1 MQLIRNISKR
11 IALIGIKYINLIMEQ
26 AQYSKLFSFLWNI
39 ANDVLVNAFEKGKY
53 KDIIMPMLVLRRI
66 DVLLEP
72 TKEKVLERKDQL
84 DKYGVTNQDQTL
96 CMASGFPFYNTSK
109 FTLKSL
115 TNETDPQ
122 RLKINFI
129 DYINGYSNDVL
140 EIIDKFHLRQQIDN
154 LTEAGRLGAL
164 ISKFTDSNI
173 NLSIKPVLDDEKNE
187 ILPGLDNH
195 TMGTIFEELL
205 RKFNEENNVTE
216 AGEHFTPRDYVKLLA
231 DLAVV
236 PIADQLEPKTT
247 YAVYDGACGT
257 GGILSIAQERINE
270 IIPDSN
276 IHLFGQEL
284 QAEIFATC
292 IADMMISGALPQ
304 TGYSLK
310 GNPRKYIAFGSTISE
325 DGHAGETYD
334 FCISNPPFGTPWKV
348 DLHKKGLKETE
359 KKKLCDSRFNLEYDN
374 IGDFS
379 FLPDIGDCQM
389 LFLANNISRMKDTP
403 LGTRIVEIH
412 NGSSLFTGRAGGGE
426 SNLRRYIIE
435 NDLLEAIIAMPEK
448 MFYNT
453 GIGTYV
459 WVVTNRKAPNRRG
472 KVQLINATE
481 MKTPLRKNLGE
492 KNCELS
498 EADRRHIIDLLINF
512 EETPESKI
520 FDNEEFGY
528 WEVPVLRPKRDKEG
542 NIVYKKAKKGQE
554 PEIEYAKNRNEC
566 EHIPLTYPGGIE
578 AFYENEVAPYD
589 SEARFGEAVL
599 GYELSFT
606 KYFYKP
612 VELRSLEEIR
622 ADIRDVEARTA
633 GMLNKILD

>member
-1 MQLIRNISKR
+1 
-11 IALIGIKYINLIMEQ
+11 MEQ

-39 ANDVLVNAFEKGKY
+39 ANDVLVHAFEKGKY

-72 TKEKVLERKDQL
+72 TKDKVLERKEQL
-84 DKYGVTNQDQTL
+84 DKFGVTNQDQTL

-122 RLKINFI
+122 RLKLNFI

-140 EIIDKFHLRQQIDN
+140 EIIEKFHLRQQIDN
-154 LTEAGRLGAL
+154 LTETERLGTL

-173 NLSIKPVLDDEKNE
+173 NLSIKPVVDDEGNE

-236 PIADQLEPKTT
+236 PIAEQLEPKTT

-284 QAEIFATC
+284 QPETFATC
-292 IADMMISGALPQ
+292 MADMMISGVLPQ

-310 GNPRKYIAFGSTISE
+310 GTPRKYIAFGSTISE

-334 FCISNPPFGTPWKV
+334 FCISNPPFGTPWKE
-348 DLHKKGLKETE
+348 DLRKKGLTDKE
-359 KKKLCDSRFNLEYDN
+359 KKKFTDSRFNLEYADN
-374 IGDFS
+374 GEFS
-379 FLPDIGDCQM
+379 FIPDIGDCQM

-412 NGSSLFTGRAGGGE
+412 NGSSLFTGKAGGGE

-435 NDLLEAIIAMPEK
+435 NDLLEAIVAMPEK

-566 EHIPLTYPGGIE
+566 ERIPLTYPGGIE
-578 AFYENEVAPYD
+578 AFYKNEVAPYD

-633 GMLNKILD
+633 GMLNEILD

>member
-1 MQLIRNISKR
+1 
-11 IALIGIKYINLIMEQ
+11 MEQ

-39 ANDVLVNAFEKGKY
+39 ANDVLVHAFEKGKY

-72 TKEKVLERKDQL
+72 TKDKVLERKEQL
-84 DKYGVTNQDQTL
+84 DKFGVTNQDQTL

-122 RLKINFI
+122 RLKLNFI

-140 EIIDKFHLRQQIDN
+140 EIIEKFHLRQQIDN
-154 LTEAGRLGAL
+154 LTETERLGTL

-173 NLSIKPVLDDEKNE
+173 NLSIKPVVDDEGNE

-270 IIPDSN
+270 IITDSN

-284 QAEIFATC
+284 QPETFATC
-292 IADMMISGALPQ
+292 MADMMISGVLPQ

-310 GNPRKYIAFGSTISE
+310 GTPRKYIAFGSTISE

-334 FCISNPPFGTPWKV
+334 FCISNPPFGTPWKE
-348 DLHKKGLKETE
+348 DLRKKGLKETE
-359 KKKLCDSRFNLEYDN
+359 KKKFTDSRFNLEYDDN
-374 IGDFS
+374 VEFS

-412 NGSSLFTGRAGGGE
+412 NGSSLFTGKAGGGE

-435 NDLLEAIIAMPEK
+435 NDLLEAIVAMPEK

-498 EADRRHIIDLLINF
+498 EEDRRHIIDLLINF

-554 PEIEYAKNRNEC
+554 PEIEYGKNRNEC
-566 EHIPLTYPGGIE
+566 ERIPLTYPGGIE

>member
-1 MQLIRNISKR
+1 
-11 IALIGIKYINLIMEQ
+11 MEQ

-39 ANDVLVNAFEKGKY
+39 ANDVLVHAFEKGKY

-72 TKEKVLERKDQL
+72 TKDKVLERKEQL
-84 DKYGVTNQDQTL
+84 DKFGVTNQDQTL

-122 RLKINFI
+122 RLKLNFI

-140 EIIDKFHLRQQIDN
+140 EIIEKFHLRQQIDN
-154 LTEAGRLGAL
+154 LTETERLGTL

-173 NLSIKPVLDDEKNE
+173 NLSIKPVVDDEGNE

-236 PIADQLEPKTT
+236 PIAEQLEPKTT

-270 IIPDSN
+270 IIPDSH

-284 QAEIFATC
+284 QPETFATC
-292 IADMMISGALPQ
+292 MADMMISGVLPQ

-310 GNPRKYIAFGSTISE
+310 GTPRKYIAFGSTISE

-334 FCISNPPFGTPWKV
+334 FCISNPPFGTPWKE
-348 DLHKKGLKETE
+348 DLRKKGLTDKE
-359 KKKLCDSRFNLEYDN
+359 KKKFTDSRFNLEYDDN
-374 IGDFS
+374 GEFS
-379 FLPDIGDCQM
+379 FIPDIGDCQM

-412 NGSSLFTGRAGGGE
+412 NGSSLFTGKAGGGE

-435 NDLLEAIIAMPEK
+435 NDLLEAIVAMPEK

-520 FDNEEFGY
+520 FDNEEFGF
-528 WEVPVLRPKRDKEG
+528 WEVPVLRPKRDKDG

-566 EHIPLTYPGGIE
+566 ERIPLTYPGGIE

-589 SEARFGEAVL
+589 SEARFGEPVL

-622 ADIRDVEARTA
+622 ADIRDIEARTA

>member
-1 MQLIRNISKR
+1 
-11 IALIGIKYINLIMEQ
+11 MEQ

-39 ANDVLVNAFEKGKY
+39 ANDVLVHAFEKGKY

-72 TKEKVLERKDQL
+72 TKDKVLERKEQL
-84 DKYGVTNQDQTL
+84 DKFGVTNQDQTL

-122 RLKINFI
+122 RLKLNFI

-140 EIIDKFHLRQQIDN
+140 EIIEKFHLRQQIDN
-154 LTEAGRLGAL
+154 LTETERLGTL

-173 NLSIKPVLDDEKNE
+173 NLSIKPVVDDEGNE

-257 GGILSIAQERINE
+257 GGILSLAQERINE

-284 QAEIFATC
+284 QPETFATC
-292 IADMMISGALPQ
+292 MADMMISGVLPQ

-310 GNPRKYIAFGSTISE
+310 GTPRKYITFGSTISE

-334 FCISNPPFGTPWKV
+334 FCISNPPFGTPWKE
-348 DLHKKGLKETE
+348 DLRKKGLKETE
-359 KKKLCDSRFNLEYDN
+359 KKKFTDSRFNLEYDDN
-374 IGDFS
+374 GEFS
-379 FLPDIGDCQM
+379 FIPDIGDCQM

-412 NGSSLFTGRAGGGE
+412 NGSSLFTGKAGGGE

-435 NDLLEAIIAMPEK
+435 NDLLEAIVAMPEK

-498 EADRRHIIDLLINF
+498 EEDRRHIIDLLINF

-566 EHIPLTYPGGIE
+566 ERIPLTYPGGIE

-589 SEARFGEAVL
+589 SEARFGEVVL
-599 GYELSFT
+599 GYELSFI

>member
-1 MQLIRNISKR
+1 
-11 IALIGIKYINLIMEQ
+11 MEQ

-39 ANDVLVNAFEKGKY
+39 ANDVLVHAFEKGKY

-72 TKEKVLERKDQL
+72 TKGKVLERKEQL
-84 DKYGVTNQDQTL
+84 DKFGVTNQDQTL

-122 RLKINFI
+122 RLKLNFI

-140 EIIDKFHLRQQIDN
+140 EIIEKFHLRQQIDN
-154 LTEAGRLGAL
+154 LTETERLGTL

-173 NLSIKPVLDDEKNE
+173 NLSIKPVVDDEGNE

-236 PIADQLEPKTT
+236 PIAEQLEPKTT

-284 QAEIFATC
+284 QPETFATC
-292 IADMMISGALPQ
+292 MADMMISGVLPQ

-310 GNPRKYIAFGSTISE
+310 GTPRKYIAFGSTISE

-334 FCISNPPFGTPWKV
+334 FCISNPPFGTPWKE
-348 DLHKKGLKETE
+348 DLRKKGLTDKE
-359 KKKLCDSRFNLEYDN
+359 KKKFTDSRFNLEYDDN
-374 IGDFS
+374 GEFS
-379 FLPDIGDCQM
+379 FIPDIGDCQM

-412 NGSSLFTGRAGGGE
+412 NGSSLFTGKAGGGE

-435 NDLLEAIIAMPEK
+435 NDLLEAIVAMPEK

-566 EHIPLTYPGGIE
+566 ERIPLTYPGGIE

-589 SEARFGEAVL
+589 SEARFGEPVL

>member
-1 MQLIRNISKR
+1 
-11 IALIGIKYINLIMEQ
+11 MEQ

-39 ANDVLVNAFEKGKY
+39 ANDVLVHAFEKGKY

-72 TKEKVLERKDQL
+72 TKDKVLERKEQL
-84 DKYGVTNQDQTL
+84 DKFGVTNQDQTL

-122 RLKINFI
+122 RLKLNFI

-140 EIIDKFHLRQQIDN
+140 EIIEKFHLRQQIDN
-154 LTEAGRLGAL
+154 LTETERLGTL

-173 NLSIKPVLDDEKNE
+173 NLSIKPVVDDEGNE

-284 QAEIFATC
+284 QPETFATC
-292 IADMMISGALPQ
+292 MADMMISGVLPQ

-310 GNPRKYIAFGSTISE
+310 GTPRKYIAFGSTISE

-334 FCISNPPFGTPWKV
+334 FCISNPPFGTPWKE
-348 DLHKKGLKETE
+348 DLRKKGLTDKE
-359 KKKLCDSRFNLEYDN
+359 KKKFTDSRFNLEYADN
-374 IGDFS
+374 GEFS
-379 FLPDIGDCQM
+379 FIPDIGDCQM

-412 NGSSLFTGRAGGGE
+412 NGSSLFTGKAGGGE

-435 NDLLEAIIAMPEK
+435 NDLLEAIVAMPEK

-498 EADRRHIIDLLINF
+498 EADRCHIIDLLINF

-520 FDNEEFGY
+520 FDNEEFGF

-566 EHIPLTYPGGIE
+566 ERIPLTYPGGIE

-589 SEARFGEAVL
+589 SEARFGEPVL

>member
-1 MQLIRNISKR
+1 
-11 IALIGIKYINLIMEQ
+11 MEQ

-39 ANDVLVNAFEKGKY
+39 ANDVLVHAFEKGKY

-72 TKEKVLERKDQL
+72 TKDKVLERKEQL
-84 DKYGVTNQDQTL
+84 DKFGVTNQDQTL

-122 RLKINFI
+122 RLKLNFI

-140 EIIDKFHLRQQIDN
+140 EIIEKFHLRQQIDN
-154 LTEAGRLGAL
+154 LTETERLGTL

-173 NLSIKPVLDDEKNE
+173 NLSIKPVVDDEGNE

-284 QAEIFATC
+284 QPETFATC
-292 IADMMISGALPQ
+292 MADMMISGVLPQ

-310 GNPRKYIAFGSTISE
+310 GTPRKYIAFGSTISE

-334 FCISNPPFGTPWKV
+334 FCISNPPFGTPWKE
-348 DLHKKGLKETE
+348 DLRKKGLTDKE
-359 KKKLCDSRFNLEYDN
+359 KKKFTDSRFNLEYADN
-374 IGDFS
+374 GEFS
-379 FLPDIGDCQM
+379 FIPDIGDCQM

-412 NGSSLFTGRAGGGE
+412 NGSSLFTGKAGGGE

-435 NDLLEAIIAMPEK
+435 NDLLEAIVAMPEK

-566 EHIPLTYPGGIE
+566 ERIPLTYPGGIE
-578 AFYENEVAPYD
+578 AFYKNEVAPYD

-633 GMLNKILD
+633 GMLNEILD

>member
-1 MQLIRNISKR
+1 
-11 IALIGIKYINLIMEQ
+11 MEQ

-39 ANDVLVNAFEKGKY
+39 ANDVLVHAFEKGKY

-72 TKEKVLERKDQL
+72 TKDKVLERKEQL
-84 DKYGVTNQDQTL
+84 DKFGVTNQDQTL

-122 RLKINFI
+122 RLKLNFI

-140 EIIDKFHLRQQIDN
+140 EIIEKFHLRQQIDN
-154 LTEAGRLGAL
+154 LTETERLGTL

-173 NLSIKPVLDDEKNE
+173 NLSIKPVVDDEGNE

-284 QAEIFATC
+284 QPETFATC
-292 IADMMISGALPQ
+292 MADMMISGVLPQ

-310 GNPRKYIAFGSTISE
+310 GTPRKYIAFGSTISE

-334 FCISNPPFGTPWKV
+334 FCISNPPFGTPWKE
-348 DLHKKGLKETE
+348 DLRKKGLTDKE
-359 KKKLCDSRFNLEYDN
+359 KKKFTDSRFNLEYADN
-374 IGDFS
+374 GEFS
-379 FLPDIGDCQM
+379 FIPDIGDCQM

-412 NGSSLFTGRAGGGE
+412 NGSSLFTGKAGGGE

-435 NDLLEAIIAMPEK
+435 NDLLEAIVAMPEK

-498 EADRRHIIDLLINF
+498 EADRLHIIDLLINF
-512 EETPESKI
+512 EETHESKI

-566 EHIPLTYPGGIE
+566 ERIPLTYPGGIE

-589 SEARFGEAVL
+589 SEARFGEPVL

-622 ADIRDVEARTA
+622 ADIRDIEARTA

>member
-1 MQLIRNISKR
+1 
-11 IALIGIKYINLIMEQ
+11 MEQ

-39 ANDVLVNAFEKGKY
+39 ANDVLVHAFEKGKY

-72 TKEKVLERKDQL
+72 TKDKVLERKAQL
-84 DKYGVTNQDQTL
+84 DKFGVTNQDQTL

-122 RLKINFI
+122 RLKLNFI

-140 EIIDKFHLRQQIDN
+140 EIIEKFHLRQQIDN
-154 LTEAGRLGAL
+154 LTETERLGTL

-173 NLSIKPVLDDEKNE
+173 NLSIKPVVDDEGNE

-284 QAEIFATC
+284 QPETFATC
-292 IADMMISGALPQ
+292 MADMMISGVLPQ

-310 GNPRKYIAFGSTISE
+310 GTPRKYIAFGSTISE

-334 FCISNPPFGTPWKV
+334 FCISNPPFGTPWKE
-348 DLHKKGLKETE
+348 DLRKKGLTDKE
-359 KKKLCDSRFNLEYDN
+359 KKKFTDSRFNLEYADN
-374 IGDFS
+374 GEFS
-379 FLPDIGDCQM
+379 FIPDIGDCQM

-412 NGSSLFTGRAGGGE
+412 NGSSLFTGKAGGGE

-435 NDLLEAIIAMPEK
+435 NDLLEAIVAMPEK

-566 EHIPLTYPGGIE
+566 ERIPLTYPGGIE

-589 SEARFGEAVL
+589 SEARFGEPVL

-612 VELRSLEEIR
+612 VELRSLDEIR
-622 ADIRDVEARTA
+622 ADIRDIEARTA

>member
-1 MQLIRNISKR
+1 
-11 IALIGIKYINLIMEQ
+11 MEQ

-39 ANDVLVNAFEKGKY
+39 ANDVLVHAFEKGKY

-72 TKEKVLERKDQL
+72 TKDKVLERKEQL
-84 DKYGVTNQDQTL
+84 DKFGVTNQDQTL

-122 RLKINFI
+122 RLKLNFI

-140 EIIDKFHLRQQIDN
+140 EIIEKFHLRQQIDN
-154 LTEAGRLGAL
+154 LTETERLGTL

-173 NLSIKPVLDDEKNE
+173 NLSIKPVVDDEGNE

-257 GGILSIAQERINE
+257 GGILSLAQERINE
-270 IIPDSN
+270 IITDSN

-284 QAEIFATC
+284 QPETFATC
-292 IADMMISGALPQ
+292 MADMMISGVLPQ

-310 GNPRKYIAFGSTISE
+310 GTPRKYIAFGSTISE

-334 FCISNPPFGTPWKV
+334 FCISNPPFGTPWKE
-348 DLHKKGLKETE
+348 DLRKKGLKETE
-359 KKKLCDSRFNLEYDN
+359 KKKFTDSRFNLEYDDN
-374 IGDFS
+374 GEFS
-379 FLPDIGDCQM
+379 FIPDIGDCQM

-412 NGSSLFTGRAGGGE
+412 NGSSLFTGKAGGGE

-435 NDLLEAIIAMPEK
+435 NDLLEAIVAMPEK

-498 EADRRHIIDLLINF
+498 EEDRRHIIDLLVNF
-512 EETPESKI
+512 VETPESKI

-554 PEIEYAKNRNEC
+554 PEIEYTKNRNEC
-566 EHIPLTYPGGIE
+566 ERIPLTYPGGIE

>member
-1 MQLIRNISKR
+1 
-11 IALIGIKYINLIMEQ
+11 MEQ

-39 ANDVLVNAFEKGKY
+39 ANDVLVHAFEKGKY

-72 TKEKVLERKDQL
+72 TKDKVLERKEQL
-84 DKYGVTNQDQTL
+84 DKFGVTNQDQTL

-122 RLKINFI
+122 RLKLNFI

-140 EIIDKFHLRQQIDN
+140 EIIEKFHLRQQIDN
-154 LTEAGRLGAL
+154 LTETERLGTL

-173 NLSIKPVLDDEKNE
+173 NLSIKPVVDDEGNE

-236 PIADQLEPKTT
+236 PIAEQLEPKTT

-270 IIPDSN
+270 IIPDSH

-284 QAEIFATC
+284 QPETFATC
-292 IADMMISGALPQ
+292 MADMMISGVLPQ

-310 GNPRKYIAFGSTISE
+310 GTPRKYIAFGSTISE

-334 FCISNPPFGTPWKV
+334 FCISNPPFGTPWKE
-348 DLHKKGLKETE
+348 DLRKKGLKETE
-359 KKKLCDSRFNLEYDN
+359 KKKFTDSRFNLEYDDN
-374 IGDFS
+374 GEFS
-379 FLPDIGDCQM
+379 FIPDIGDCQM

-453 GIGTYV
+453 PIGTFV
-459 WVVTNRKAPNRRG
+459 WVITNRKAPNRRG

-520 FDNEEFGY
+520 FDNEEFGF

-566 EHIPLTYPGGIE
+566 ERIPLTYPGGIE
-578 AFYENEVAPYD
+578 AFFENEVAPYD
-589 SEARFGEAVL
+589 SEARFGEPVL

-622 ADIRDVEARTA
+622 ADIREVEARTA
-633 GMLNKILD
+633 GMLNEILG

>member
-1 MQLIRNISKR
+1 
-11 IALIGIKYINLIMEQ
+11 MEQ

-39 ANDVLVNAFEKGKY
+39 ANDVLVHAFEKGKY

-72 TKEKVLERKDQL
+72 TKDKVLERKEQL
-84 DKYGVTNQDQTL
+84 DKFGVTNQDQTL

-122 RLKINFI
+122 RLKLNFI

-140 EIIDKFHLRQQIDN
+140 EIIEKFHLRQQIDN
-154 LTEAGRLGAL
+154 LTETERLGTL

-173 NLSIKPVLDDEKNE
+173 NLSIKPVVDDEGNE

-284 QAEIFATC
+284 QPETFATC
-292 IADMMISGALPQ
+292 MADMMISGVLPQ

-310 GNPRKYIAFGSTISE
+310 GTPRKYIAFGSTISE

-334 FCISNPPFGTPWKV
+334 FCISNPPFGTPWKE
-348 DLHKKGLKETE
+348 DLRKKGLTDKE
-359 KKKLCDSRFNLEYDN
+359 KKKFTDSRFNLEYDDN
-374 IGDFS
+374 GEFS
-379 FLPDIGDCQM
+379 FIPDIGDCQM

-412 NGSSLFTGRAGGGE
+412 NGSSLFTGKAGGGE

-435 NDLLEAIIAMPEK
+435 NDLLEAIVAMPEK

-498 EADRRHIIDLLINF
+498 EADRLHIIDLLINF
-512 EETPESKI
+512 EETHESKI

-566 EHIPLTYPGGIE
+566 ERIPLTYPGGIE

-589 SEARFGEAVL
+589 SEARFGEPVL

-622 ADIRDVEARTA
+622 ADIRDIEARTA

>member
-1 MQLIRNISKR
+1 
-11 IALIGIKYINLIMEQ
+11 MEQ

-39 ANDVLVNAFEKGKY
+39 ANDVLVHAFEKGKY
-53 KDIIMPMLVLRRI
+53 KGIIMPMLVLRRI

-72 TKEKVLERKDQL
+72 TKDKVLKRKEQL
-84 DKYGVTNQDQTL
+84 DKFGVTNQDQTL

-122 RLKINFI
+122 RLKLNFI

-140 EIIDKFHLRQQIDN
+140 EIIEKFHLRQQIDN
-154 LTEAGRLGAL
+154 LTETERLGTL

-173 NLSIKPVLDDEKNE
+173 NLSIKPVVDDEGNE

-257 GGILSIAQERINE
+257 GGILSLAQERINE

-284 QAEIFATC
+284 QPETFATC
-292 IADMMISGALPQ
+292 MADMMISGVLPQ

-310 GNPRKYIAFGSTISE
+310 GTPRKYIAFGSTISE

-334 FCISNPPFGTPWKV
+334 FCISNPPFGTPWKK
-348 DLHKKGLKETE
+348 DLDKKGLKETE
-359 KKKLCDSRFNLEYDN
+359 KKKFTDSRFNLEYDDN
-374 IGDFS
+374 VEFS
-379 FLPDIGDCQM
+379 FIPDIGDCQM

-412 NGSSLFTGRAGGGE
+412 NGSSLFTGKAGGGE

-435 NDLLEAIIAMPEK
+435 NDLLEAIVAMPEK

-498 EADRRHIIDLLINF
+498 EEDRRHIIDLLINF

-554 PEIEYAKNRNEC
+554 PEIEYTKNRNEC
-566 EHIPLTYPGGIE
+566 ERIPLTYPGGIE

>member
-1 MQLIRNISKR
+1 
-11 IALIGIKYINLIMEQ
+11 MEQ

-39 ANDVLVNAFEKGKY
+39 ANDVLVHAFEKGKY

-72 TKEKVLERKDQL
+72 TKDKVLERKEQL
-84 DKYGVTNQDQTL
+84 DKFGVTNQDQTL

-122 RLKINFI
+122 RLKLNFI

-140 EIIDKFHLRQQIDN
+140 EIIEKFHLRQQIDN
-154 LTEAGRLGAL
+154 LTETERLGTL

-173 NLSIKPVLDDEKNE
+173 NLSIKPVVDDEGNE

-247 YAVYDGACGT
+247 SAVYDGACGT

-284 QAEIFATC
+284 QPETFATC
-292 IADMMISGALPQ
+292 MADMMISGVLPQ

-310 GNPRKYIAFGSTISE
+310 GTPRKYIAFGSTISE

-334 FCISNPPFGTPWKV
+334 FCISNPPFGTPWKE
-348 DLHKKGLKETE
+348 DLRKKGLTDKE
-359 KKKLCDSRFNLEYDN
+359 KKKFTDSRFNLEYDDN
-374 IGDFS
+374 GEFS
-379 FLPDIGDCQM
+379 FIPDIGDCQM

-412 NGSSLFTGRAGGGE
+412 NGSSLFTGKAGGGE

-435 NDLLEAIIAMPEK
+435 NDLLEAIVAMPEK

-520 FDNEEFGY
+520 FDNEEFGF
-528 WEVPVLRPKRDKEG
+528 WEVPVLRPKRDKDG

-566 EHIPLTYPGGIE
+566 ERIPLTYPGGIE

-589 SEARFGEAVL
+589 SEARFGEPVL

>member
-1 MQLIRNISKR
+1 
-11 IALIGIKYINLIMEQ
+11 MEQ

-39 ANDVLVNAFEKGKY
+39 ANDVLVHAFEKGKY

-72 TKEKVLERKDQL
+72 TKDKVLERKEQL
-84 DKYGVTNQDQTL
+84 DKFGVTNQDQTL

-122 RLKINFI
+122 RLKLNFI

-140 EIIDKFHLRQQIDN
+140 EIIEKFHLRQQIDN
-154 LTEAGRLGAL
+154 LTETERLGTL

-173 NLSIKPVLDDEKNE
+173 NLSIKPVVDDEGNE

-284 QAEIFATC
+284 QPETFATC
-292 IADMMISGALPQ
+292 MADMMISGVLPQ

-310 GNPRKYIAFGSTISE
+310 GTPRKYIAFGSTISE

-334 FCISNPPFGTPWKV
+334 FCISNPPFGTPWKE
-348 DLHKKGLKETE
+348 DLRKKGLTDKE
-359 KKKLCDSRFNLEYDN
+359 KKKFTDSRFNLEYADN
-374 IGDFS
+374 GEFS
-379 FLPDIGDCQM
+379 FIPDIGDCQM

-412 NGSSLFTGRAGGGE
+412 NGSSLFTGKAGGGE

-435 NDLLEAIIAMPEK
+435 NDLLEAIVAMPEK

-498 EADRRHIIDLLINF
+498 EADRLHIIDLLINF
-512 EETPESKI
+512 EETHESKI

-566 EHIPLTYPGGIE
+566 ERIPLTYPGGIE

-589 SEARFGEAVL
+589 SEARFGEPVL

>member
-1 MQLIRNISKR
+1 
-11 IALIGIKYINLIMEQ
+11 MEQ
-26 AQYSKLFSFLWNI
+26 AQYSRLFSFLWNI
-39 ANDVLVNAFEKGKY
+39 ANDVLVHAFEKGKY

-72 TKEKVLERKDQL
+72 TKDKVLERKEQL
-84 DKYGVTNQDQTL
+84 DKFGVTNQDQTL

-122 RLKINFI
+122 RLKLNFI

-140 EIIDKFHLRQQIDN
+140 EIIEKFHFRQQIDN
-154 LTEAGRLGAL
+154 LTETERLGTL

-173 NLSIKPVLDDEKNE
+173 NLSIKPVVDDEGNE
-187 ILPGLDNH
+187 IHPGLDNH

-231 DLAVV
+231 DIAVV

-284 QAEIFATC
+284 QPETFATC
-292 IADMMISGALPQ
+292 MADMMISGVLPQ

-310 GNPRKYIAFGSTISE
+310 GTPRKYIAFGSTISE

-334 FCISNPPFGTPWKV
+334 FCISNPPFGTPWKE
-348 DLHKKGLKETE
+348 DLRKKGLKETE
-359 KKKLCDSRFNLEYDN
+359 KKKFTDSRFNLEYDDN
-374 IGDFS
+374 GEFS
-379 FLPDIGDCQM
+379 FIPDIGDCQM

-412 NGSSLFTGRAGGGE
+412 NGSSLFTGKAGGGE

-435 NDLLEAIIAMPEK
+435 NDLLEAIVAMPEK
-448 MFYNT
+448 MFYNC

-459 WVVTNRKAPNRRG
+459 WVVTNRKAPHRRG

-566 EHIPLTYPGGIE
+566 ERIPLTYPGGIE

-589 SEARFGEAVL
+589 SEARFGEPVL

>member
-1 MQLIRNISKR
+1 
-11 IALIGIKYINLIMEQ
+11 MEQ

-39 ANDVLVNAFEKGKY
+39 ANDVLVHAFEKGKY

-72 TKEKVLERKDQL
+72 TKDKVLERKEQL
-84 DKYGVTNQDQTL
+84 DKFGVTNQDQPL

-122 RLKINFI
+122 RLKLNFI

-140 EIIDKFHLRQQIDN
+140 EIIEKFHLRQQVDN
-154 LTEAGRLGAL
+154 LTETERLGTL

-173 NLSIKPVLDDEKNE
+173 NLSIKPVVDDEGNE

-236 PIADQLEPKTT
+236 PIAEQLEPKTT

-270 IIPDSN
+270 IIPDSH

-284 QAEIFATC
+284 QPETFATC
-292 IADMMISGALPQ
+292 MADMMISGVLPQ

-310 GNPRKYIAFGSTISE
+310 GTPRKYIAFGSTISE

-334 FCISNPPFGTPWKV
+334 FCISNPPFGTPWKE
-348 DLHKKGLKETE
+348 DLRKKGLKETE
-359 KKKLCDSRFNLEYDN
+359 KKKITDSRFNLEYDDN
-374 IGDFS
+374 GEFS
-379 FLPDIGDCQM
+379 FIPDIGDCQM

-412 NGSSLFTGRAGGGE
+412 NGSSLFTGKAGGGE

-435 NDLLEAIIAMPEK
+435 NDLLEAIVAMPEK

-566 EHIPLTYPGGIE
+566 ERIPLTYPGGIDD
-578 AFYENEVAPYD
+578 FYEHEVAPYD
-589 SEARFGEAVL
+589 SEARFGEPVL

>member
-1 MQLIRNISKR
+1 
-11 IALIGIKYINLIMEQ
+11 MEQ

-39 ANDVLVNAFEKGKY
+39 ANDVLVHAFEKGKY

-72 TKEKVLERKDQL
+72 TKDKVLERKAQL
-84 DKYGVTNQDQTL
+84 DKFGVTNQDQTL

-122 RLKINFI
+122 RLKLNFI

-140 EIIDKFHLRQQIDN
+140 EIIEKFHLRQQIDN
-154 LTEAGRLGAL
+154 LTETERLGTL

-173 NLSIKPVLDDEKNE
+173 NLSIKPVVDDEGNE

-284 QAEIFATC
+284 QPETFATC
-292 IADMMISGALPQ
+292 MADMMISGVLPQ

-310 GNPRKYIAFGSTISE
+310 GTPRKYIAFGSTISE

-334 FCISNPPFGTPWKV
+334 FCISNPPFGTPWKE
-348 DLHKKGLKETE
+348 DLRKKGLTDKE
-359 KKKLCDSRFNLEYDN
+359 KKKFTDSRFNLEYADN
-374 IGDFS
+374 GEFS
-379 FLPDIGDCQM
+379 FIPDIGDCQM

-412 NGSSLFTGRAGGGE
+412 NGSSLFTGKAGGGE

-435 NDLLEAIIAMPEK
+435 NDLLEAIVAMPEK

-498 EADRRHIIDLLINF
+498 EADRCHIIDLLINF

-520 FDNEEFGY
+520 FDNEEFGF

-566 EHIPLTYPGGIE
+566 ERIPLTYPGGIE

-589 SEARFGEAVL
+589 SEARFGEPVL

>member
-1 MQLIRNISKR
+1 
-11 IALIGIKYINLIMEQ
+11 MEQ

-39 ANDVLVNAFEKGKY
+39 ANDVLVHAFEKGKY
-53 KDIIMPMLVLRRI
+53 KDSIMPMLVLRRI

-72 TKEKVLERKDQL
+72 TKEKVLERKEQL
-84 DKYGVTNQDQTL
+84 DKFGVTNQDQTL

-122 RLKINFI
+122 RLKLNFI

-140 EIIDKFHLRQQIDN
+140 EIIEKFHLRQQIDN
-154 LTEAGRLGAL
+154 LTETERLGTL
-164 ISKFTDSNI
+164 ISKFTDYNI
-173 NLSIKPVLDDEKNE
+173 NLSIKPVVDDEGNE

-236 PIADQLEPKTT
+236 PIAEQLEPKTT

-270 IIPDSN
+270 IIPDSH

-284 QAEIFATC
+284 QPETFATC
-292 IADMMISGALPQ
+292 MADMMISGVLPQ

-310 GNPRKYIAFGSTISE
+310 GTPRKYIAFGSTISE

-334 FCISNPPFGTPWKV
+334 FCISNPPFGTPWKE
-348 DLHKKGLKETE
+348 DLRKKGLTDKE
-359 KKKLCDSRFNLEYDN
+359 KKKFTDSRFNLEYDDN
-374 IGDFS
+374 GEFS
-379 FLPDIGDCQM
+379 FIPDIGDCQM

-412 NGSSLFTGRAGGGE
+412 NGSSLFTGKAGGGE

-435 NDLLEAIIAMPEK
+435 NDLLEAIVAMPEK

-520 FDNEEFGY
+520 FDNEEFGF
-528 WEVPVLRPKRDKEG
+528 WEVPVLRPKRDKDG

-566 EHIPLTYPGGIE
+566 ERIPLTYPGGIE

-589 SEARFGEAVL
+589 SEARFGEPVL

>member
-1 MQLIRNISKR
+1 
-11 IALIGIKYINLIMEQ
+11 MEQ

-39 ANDVLVNAFEKGKY
+39 ANDVLVHAFEKGKY

-72 TKEKVLERKDQL
+72 TKEKVLERKEQL
-84 DKYGVTNQDQTL
+84 DKFGVTNQDQTL

-122 RLKINFI
+122 RLKLNFI

-140 EIIDKFHLRQQIDN
+140 EIIEKFHLRQQIDN
-154 LTEAGRLGAL
+154 LTETERLGTL

-173 NLSIKPVLDDEKNE
+173 NLSIKPVVDDEGNE

-284 QAEIFATC
+284 QPETFATC
-292 IADMMISGALPQ
+292 MADMMISGVLPQ

-310 GNPRKYIAFGSTISE
+310 GTPRKYIAFGSTLSE

-334 FCISNPPFGTPWKV
+334 FCISNPPFGTPWKE
-348 DLHKKGLKETE
+348 DLRKKGLKETE
-359 KKKLCDSRFNLEYDN
+359 KKKFTDSRFNLEYDDN
-374 IGDFS
+374 GEFS
-379 FLPDIGDCQM
+379 FIPDIGDCQM

-412 NGSSLFTGRAGGGE
+412 NGSSLFTGKAGGGE

-453 GIGTYV
+453 PIGTYV
-459 WVVTNRKAPNRRG
+459 WVITNRKAPNRRG

-566 EHIPLTYPGGIE
+566 ERIPLTYPGGIE
-578 AFYENEVAPYD
+578 AFFENEVAPYD
-589 SEARFGEAVL
+589 SEARFGEPVL

-622 ADIRDVEARTA
+622 ADIRDIEARTA

>member
-1 MQLIRNISKR
+1 
-11 IALIGIKYINLIMEQ
+11 MEQ

-39 ANDVLVNAFEKGKY
+39 ANDVLVHAFEKGKY

-72 TKEKVLERKDQL
+72 TKDKVLERKEQL
-84 DKYGVTNQDQTL
+84 DKFGVTNQDQTL

-122 RLKINFI
+122 RLKLNFI

-140 EIIDKFHLRQQIDN
+140 EIIEKFHLRQQIDN
-154 LTEAGRLGAL
+154 LTETERLGTL

-173 NLSIKPVLDDEKNE
+173 NLSIKPVVDDEGNE

-236 PIADQLEPKTT
+236 PIAEQLEPKTT

-270 IIPDSN
+270 IIPDSH

-284 QAEIFATC
+284 QPETFATC
-292 IADMMISGALPQ
+292 MADMMISGVLPQ

-310 GNPRKYIAFGSTISE
+310 GTPRKYIAFGSTISE

-334 FCISNPPFGTPWKV
+334 FCISNPPFGTPWKE
-348 DLHKKGLKETE
+348 DLRKKGLKETE
-359 KKKLCDSRFNLEYDN
+359 KKKFTDSRFNLEYDDN
-374 IGDFS
+374 GEFS
-379 FLPDIGDCQM
+379 FIPDIGDCQM

-453 GIGTYV
+453 PIGTFV
-459 WVVTNRKAPNRRG
+459 WVITNRKAPNRRG

-566 EHIPLTYPGGIE
+566 ERIPLTYPGGIE
-578 AFYENEVAPYD
+578 AFYKNEVAPYD
-589 SEARFGEAVL
+589 SEARFGEPVV

-622 ADIRDVEARTA
+622 ADIRDIEARTA

>member
-1 MQLIRNISKR
+1 
-11 IALIGIKYINLIMEQ
+11 MEQ

-39 ANDVLVNAFEKGKY
+39 ANDVLVHAFEKGKY

-72 TKEKVLERKDQL
+72 TKDKVLERKAQL
-84 DKYGVTNQDQTL
+84 DKFGVTNQDQTL

-122 RLKINFI
+122 RLKLNFI

-140 EIIDKFHLRQQIDN
+140 EIIEKFHLRQQIDN
-154 LTEAGRLGAL
+154 LTETERLGTL

-173 NLSIKPVLDDEKNE
+173 NLSIKPVVDDEGNE

-284 QAEIFATC
+284 QPETFATC
-292 IADMMISGALPQ
+292 MADMMISGVLPQ

-310 GNPRKYIAFGSTISE
+310 GTPRKYIAFGSTISE

-334 FCISNPPFGTPWKV
+334 FCISNPPFGTPWKE
-348 DLHKKGLKETE
+348 DLRKKGLTDKE
-359 KKKLCDSRFNLEYDN
+359 KKKFTDSRFNLEYDDN
-374 IGDFS
+374 GEFS
-379 FLPDIGDCQM
+379 FIPDIGDCQM

-412 NGSSLFTGRAGGGE
+412 NGSSLFTGKAGGGE

-435 NDLLEAIIAMPEK
+435 NDLLEAIVAMPEK

-554 PEIEYAKNRNEC
+554 PEIEYAKNRYEC
-566 EHIPLTYPGGIE
+566 ERIPLTYPGGIE

-589 SEARFGEAVL
+589 SEARFGEPVL

-622 ADIRDVEARTA
+622 ADIRKVEARTA
-633 GMLNKILD
+633 GMLNEILD

>member
-1 MQLIRNISKR
+1 
-11 IALIGIKYINLIMEQ
+11 MEQ

-39 ANDVLVNAFEKGKY
+39 ANDVLVHAFEKGKY

-72 TKEKVLERKDQL
+72 TKDKVLERKEQL
-84 DKYGVTNQDQTL
+84 DKFGVTNQDQTL

-122 RLKINFI
+122 RLKLNFI

-140 EIIDKFHLRQQIDN
+140 EIIEKFHLRQQIDN
-154 LTEAGRLGAL
+154 LTETERLGTL

-173 NLSIKPVLDDEKNE
+173 NLSIKPVVDDEGNE

-236 PIADQLEPKTT
+236 PIAELLEPKTT

-270 IIPDSN
+270 IIPDSH

-284 QAEIFATC
+284 QPETFATC
-292 IADMMISGALPQ
+292 MADMMISGVLPQ

-310 GNPRKYIAFGSTISE
+310 GTPRKYIAFGSTISE

-334 FCISNPPFGTPWKV
+334 FCISNPPFGTPWKE
-348 DLHKKGLKETE
+348 DLRKKGLKETE
-359 KKKLCDSRFNLEYDN
+359 KKKFTDSRFNLEYDDN
-374 IGDFS
+374 GEFS
-379 FLPDIGDCQM
+379 FIPDIGDCQM

-412 NGSSLFTGRAGGGE
+412 NGSSLFTGKAGGGE

-435 NDLLEAIIAMPEK
+435 NDLLEAIVAMPEK

-481 MKTPLRKNLGE
+481 LKTPLRKNLGE

-566 EHIPLTYPGGIE
+566 ERIPLTYPGGIE
-578 AFYENEVAPYD
+578 AFFENEVAPYD

>member
-1 MQLIRNISKR
+1 
-11 IALIGIKYINLIMEQ
+11 MEQ

-39 ANDVLVNAFEKGKY
+39 ANDVLVHAFEKGKY

-72 TKEKVLERKDQL
+72 TKDKVLERKEQL
-84 DKYGVTNQDQTL
+84 DKFGVTNQDQTL

-122 RLKINFI
+122 RLKLNFI

-140 EIIDKFHLRQQIDN
+140 EIIEKFHLRQQIDN
-154 LTEAGRLGAL
+154 LTETERLGTL

-173 NLSIKPVLDDEKNE
+173 NLSIKPVVDDEGNE

-236 PIADQLEPKTT
+236 PIAELLEPKTT

-270 IIPDSN
+270 IIPDSH

-284 QAEIFATC
+284 QPETFATC
-292 IADMMISGALPQ
+292 MADMMISGVLPQ

-310 GNPRKYIAFGSTISE
+310 GTPRKYIAFGSTISE

-334 FCISNPPFGTPWKV
+334 FCISNPPFGTPWKE
-348 DLHKKGLKETE
+348 DLRKKGLKETE
-359 KKKLCDSRFNLEYDN
+359 KKKFTDSRFNLEYDDN
-374 IGDFS
+374 GEFS
-379 FLPDIGDCQM
+379 FIPDIGDCQM

-412 NGSSLFTGRAGGGE
+412 NGSSLFTGKAGGGE

-435 NDLLEAIIAMPEK
+435 NDLLEAIVAMPEK

-554 PEIEYAKNRNEC
+554 PEIEYAKKRNEC
-566 EHIPLTYPGGIE
+566 ERIPLTYPGGIE

-589 SEARFGEAVL
+589 SEARFGEPVL

-622 ADIRDVEARTA
+622 ADIRKVEARTA
-633 GMLNKILD
+633 GMLNEILD

>member
-1 MQLIRNISKR
+1 
-11 IALIGIKYINLIMEQ
+11 MEQ

-39 ANDVLVNAFEKGKY
+39 ANDVLVHAFEKGKY

-72 TKEKVLERKDQL
+72 TKDKVLERKEQL
-84 DKYGVTNQDQTL
+84 DKFGVTNQDQTL

-122 RLKINFI
+122 RLKLNFI

-140 EIIDKFHLRQQIDN
+140 EIIEKFHLRQQIDN
-154 LTEAGRLGAL
+154 LTETERLGTL

-173 NLSIKPVLDDEKNE
+173 NLSIKPVVDDEGNE

-236 PIADQLEPKTT
+236 PIAEQLEPKTT

-270 IIPDSN
+270 IIPDSH

-284 QAEIFATC
+284 QPETFATC
-292 IADMMISGALPQ
+292 MADMMISGVLPQ

-310 GNPRKYIAFGSTISE
+310 GTPRKYIAFGSTISE

-334 FCISNPPFGTPWKV
+334 FCISNPPFGTPWKE
-348 DLHKKGLKETE
+348 DLRKKGLKETE
-359 KKKLCDSRFNLEYDN
+359 KKKFTDSRFNLEYDDN
-374 IGDFS
+374 GEFS
-379 FLPDIGDCQM
+379 FIPDIGDCQM

-412 NGSSLFTGRAGGGE
+412 NGSSLFTGKAGGGE

-435 NDLLEAIIAMPEK
+435 NDLLEAIVAMPEK

-498 EADRRHIIDLLINF
+498 EADRLHIIDLLINF

-566 EHIPLTYPGGIE
+566 ERIPLTYPGGIE

-589 SEARFGEAVL
+589 SEARFGEPVL

-622 ADIRDVEARTA
+622 ADIRDIEARTA
-633 GMLNKILD
+633 GMLNEILD

>member
-1 MQLIRNISKR
+1 
-11 IALIGIKYINLIMEQ
+11 MEQ

-39 ANDVLVNAFEKGKY
+39 ANDVLVHAFEKGKY

-72 TKEKVLERKDQL
+72 TKDKVLARKEQL
-84 DKYGVTNQDQTL
+84 DKFGVTNQDQTL

-122 RLKINFI
+122 RLKLNFI

-140 EIIDKFHLRQQIDN
+140 EIIEKFHLRQQIDN
-154 LTEAGRLGAL
+154 LTETERLGTL

-173 NLSIKPVLDDEKNE
+173 NLSIKPVVDDEGNE

-270 IIPDSN
+270 IIPNSN

-284 QAEIFATC
+284 QPETFATC
-292 IADMMISGALPQ
+292 MADMMISGVLPQ

-310 GNPRKYIAFGSTISE
+310 GTPRKYIAFGSTVSE

-334 FCISNPPFGTPWKV
+334 FCISNPPFGTPWKE
-348 DLHKKGLKETE
+348 DLRKKGLKETE
-359 KKKLCDSRFNLEYDN
+359 KKKFTDSRFNLEYDDN
-374 IGDFS
+374 GEFS
-379 FLPDIGDCQM
+379 FIPDIGDCQM

-412 NGSSLFTGRAGGGE
+412 NGSSLFTGKAGGGE

-435 NDLLEAIIAMPEK
+435 NDLLEAIVAMPEK

-566 EHIPLTYPGGIE
+566 ERIPLTYPGGIE

-633 GMLNKILD
+633 GMLNEILD

>member
-1 MQLIRNISKR
+1 
-11 IALIGIKYINLIMEQ
+11 MEQ

-39 ANDVLVNAFEKGKY
+39 ANDVLVHAFEKGKY

-72 TKEKVLERKDQL
+72 TKDKVLERKEQL
-84 DKYGVTNQDQTL
+84 DKFGVTNQDQTL

-122 RLKINFI
+122 RLKLNFI

-140 EIIDKFHLRQQIDN
+140 EIIEKFHLRQQIDN
-154 LTEAGRLGAL
+154 LTETERLGTL

-173 NLSIKPVLDDEKNE
+173 NLSIKPVVDDEGNE

-236 PIADQLEPKTT
+236 PIAEQLEPKTT

-270 IIPDSN
+270 IIPDSH

-284 QAEIFATC
+284 QPETFATC
-292 IADMMISGALPQ
+292 MADMMISGVLPQ

-310 GNPRKYIAFGSTISE
+310 GTPRKYIAFGSTISE

-334 FCISNPPFGTPWKV
+334 FCISNPPFGTPWKE
-348 DLHKKGLKETE
+348 DLRKKGLTDKE
-359 KKKLCDSRFNLEYDN
+359 KKKFTDSRFNLEYADN
-374 IGDFS
+374 GEFS
-379 FLPDIGDCQM
+379 FIPDIGDCQM

-412 NGSSLFTGRAGGGE
+412 NGSSLFTGKAGGGE

-435 NDLLEAIIAMPEK
+435 NDLLEAIVAMPEK

-566 EHIPLTYPGGIE
+566 ERIPLTYPGGIE

-589 SEARFGEAVL
+589 SEARFGEPVL

-622 ADIRDVEARTA
+622 ADIRDIEARTA

>member
-1 MQLIRNISKR
+1 
-11 IALIGIKYINLIMEQ
+11 MEQ

-39 ANDVLVNAFEKGKY
+39 ANDVLVHAFEKGKY

-72 TKEKVLERKDQL
+72 TKDKVLERKEQL
-84 DKYGVTNQDQTL
+84 DKFGVTNQDQTL

-122 RLKINFI
+122 RLKLNFI

-140 EIIDKFHLRQQIDN
+140 EIIEKFHLRQQIDN
-154 LTEAGRLGAL
+154 LTETERLGTL

-173 NLSIKPVLDDEKNE
+173 NLSIKPVVDDEGNE

-284 QAEIFATC
+284 QPETFATC
-292 IADMMISGALPQ
+292 MADMMISGVLPQ

-310 GNPRKYIAFGSTISE
+310 GTPRKYIAFGSTISE

-334 FCISNPPFGTPWKV
+334 FCISNPPFGTPWKE
-348 DLHKKGLKETE
+348 DLRKKGLKETE
-359 KKKLCDSRFNLEYDN
+359 KKKFTDSRFNLEYDDN
-374 IGDFS
+374 GEFS
-379 FLPDIGDCQM
+379 FIPDIGDCQM

-412 NGSSLFTGRAGGGE
+412 NGSSLFTGKAGGGE

-435 NDLLEAIIAMPEK
+435 NDLLEAIVAMPEK

-459 WVVTNRKAPNRRG
+459 WVVTNRKAQNRRG

-554 PEIEYAKNRNEC
+554 PEIEYAKNRKEC
-566 EHIPLTYPGGIE
+566 ERIPLTYPGGID
-578 AFYENEVAPYD
+578 AFYKNEVAPYD
-589 SEARFGEAVL
+589 NEARFGEPVL

-622 ADIRDVEARTA
+622 ADIRDIEARTA

>member
-1 MQLIRNISKR
+1 
-11 IALIGIKYINLIMEQ
+11 MEQ

-39 ANDVLVNAFEKGKY
+39 ANDVLVHAFEKGKY

-72 TKEKVLERKDQL
+72 TKEKVLERKEQL
-84 DKYGVTNQDQTL
+84 DKFGVTNQDQTL

-122 RLKINFI
+122 RLKLNFI

-140 EIIDKFHLRQQIDN
+140 EIIEKFHLRQQIDN
-154 LTEAGRLGAL
+154 LTETERLGTL

-173 NLSIKPVLDDEKNE
+173 NLSIKPVVDDEGNE

-270 IIPDSN
+270 IIPDSH

-284 QAEIFATC
+284 QPETFATC
-292 IADMMISGALPQ
+292 MADMMISGVLPQ

-310 GNPRKYIAFGSTISE
+310 GTPRKYIAFGSTISE

-334 FCISNPPFGTPWKV
+334 FCISNPPFGTPWKE
-348 DLHKKGLKETE
+348 DLRKKGLKETE
-359 KKKLCDSRFNLEYDN
+359 KKKFTDSRFNLEYDDN
-374 IGDFS
+374 GEFS
-379 FLPDIGDCQM
+379 FIPDIGDCQM

-453 GIGTYV
+453 PIGTFV

-566 EHIPLTYPGGIE
+566 ERIPLTYPGGIE
-578 AFYENEVAPYD
+578 AFFENEVAPYD
-589 SEARFGEAVL
+589 SEARFGEPVL

>member
-1 MQLIRNISKR
+1 
-11 IALIGIKYINLIMEQ
+11 MEQ

-39 ANDVLVNAFEKGKY
+39 ANDVLVHAFEKGKY

-72 TKEKVLERKDQL
+72 TKDKVLERKEQL
-84 DKYGVTNQDQTL
+84 DKFGVTNQDQTL

-122 RLKINFI
+122 RLKLNFI

-140 EIIDKFHLRQQIDN
+140 EIIEKFHLRQQIDN
-154 LTEAGRLGAL
+154 LTETERLGTL

-173 NLSIKPVLDDEKNE
+173 NLSIKPVVDDEGNE

-284 QAEIFATC
+284 QPETFATC
-292 IADMMISGALPQ
+292 MADMMISGVLPQ

-310 GNPRKYIAFGSTISE
+310 GTPRKYIAFGSTISE

-334 FCISNPPFGTPWKV
+334 FCISNPPFGTPWKE
-348 DLHKKGLKETE
+348 DLRKKGLTDKE
-359 KKKLCDSRFNLEYDN
+359 KKKFTDSRFNLEYADN
-374 IGDFS
+374 GEFS
-379 FLPDIGDCQM
+379 FIPDIGDCQM

-412 NGSSLFTGRAGGGE
+412 NGSSLFTGKAGGGE

-435 NDLLEAIIAMPEK
+435 NDLLEAIVAMPEK

-498 EADRRHIIDLLINF
+498 EADRCHIIDLLINF

-520 FDNEEFGY
+520 FDNEEFGF

-566 EHIPLTYPGGIE
+566 ERIPLTYPGGIE

-589 SEARFGEAVL
+589 SEARFGEPVL

-622 ADIRDVEARTA
+622 ADIRDIEARTA

>member
-1 MQLIRNISKR
+1 
-11 IALIGIKYINLIMEQ
+11 MEQ

-39 ANDVLVNAFEKGKY
+39 ANDVLVHAFEKGKY

-72 TKEKVLERKDQL
+72 TKDKVLERKAQL
-84 DKYGVTNQDQTL
+84 DKFGVTNQDQTL

-122 RLKINFI
+122 RLKLNFI

-140 EIIDKFHLRQQIDN
+140 EIIEKFHLRQQIDN
-154 LTEAGRLGAL
+154 LTETERLGTL

-173 NLSIKPVLDDEKNE
+173 NLSIKPVVDDEGNE

-284 QAEIFATC
+284 QPETFATC
-292 IADMMISGALPQ
+292 MADMMISGVLPQ

-310 GNPRKYIAFGSTISE
+310 GTPRKYIAFGSTISE

-334 FCISNPPFGTPWKV
+334 FCISNPPFGTPWKE
-348 DLHKKGLKETE
+348 DLRKKGLTDKE
-359 KKKLCDSRFNLEYDN
+359 KKKFTDSRFNLEYDDN
-374 IGDFS
+374 GEFS
-379 FLPDIGDCQM
+379 FIPDISDCQM

-412 NGSSLFTGRAGGGE
+412 NGSSLFTGKAGGGE

-435 NDLLEAIIAMPEK
+435 NDLLEAIVAMPEK

-498 EADRRHIIDLLINF
+498 EADRLHIIDLLINF

-566 EHIPLTYPGGIE
+566 ERIPLTYPGGIE

-589 SEARFGEAVL
+589 SEARFGEPVL

-622 ADIRDVEARTA
+622 ADIRDIEARTA